1 MKMNEVFDTTAHI
14 HWFQRDGILIGDF
27 ELNDKKYRLL
37 LEEGAWD
44 LPSGKTKTFLNIAF
58 VRVLENDGD
67 EIEQTSLT
75 HDTPDAS
82 KVLGIVFN
90 GIKEKAGDISKY
102 DAVIF
107 GAKKDEHER
116 MRIYNKMIPLYLKSF
131 GSVIR
136 NIATP
141 AEGLLSILFKNDE
154 DPGMKEFLTFLK
166 SRGKM

>member
-1 MKMNEVFDTTAHI
+1 MKLNEVFDTTAHI
-14 HWFQRDGILIGDF
+14 LWSHRDNTLVGDF
-27 ELNDKKYRLL
+27 ELNSKKYRLL
-37 LEEGAWD
+37 LEEGEWD

-58 VRVLENDGD
+58 VRVFENDGN
-67 EIEQTSLT
+67 EIERTSLT
-75 HDTPDAS
+75 HDSPDAS
-82 KVLGIVFN
+82 KVLGIIFN

-102 DAVIF
+102 DAVTF

-136 NIATP
+136 NVATP
-141 AEGLLSILFKNDE
+141 ADGLLSILFKSDE
-154 DPGMKEFLTFLK
+154 DPSMKEFITFLK